1 MEITLAIIAS
11 IAVLGLIALGVVQL
25 VLATREREQLHRM
38 IKSKDLVEYVSTVD
52 EQDQDVEEPIKE
64 VAIDEIPFLGE
75 SEEVN

>member
-11 IAVLGLIALGVVQL
+11 IAVVGLIALGVVQL